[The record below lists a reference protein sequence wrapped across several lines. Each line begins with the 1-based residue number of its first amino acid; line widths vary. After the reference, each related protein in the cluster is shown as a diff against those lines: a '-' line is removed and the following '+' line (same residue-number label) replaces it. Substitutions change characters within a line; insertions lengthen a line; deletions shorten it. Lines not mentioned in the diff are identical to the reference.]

1 MNTMVIRGCGK
12 QGLSALRQLA
22 KEFGHLTLKDVI
34 KDNKCRFLG
43 IMRR

>member
-22 KEFGHLTLKDVI
+22 KEFPHLTLKDVMTGQ
-34 KDNKCRFLG
+34 KCRFLG